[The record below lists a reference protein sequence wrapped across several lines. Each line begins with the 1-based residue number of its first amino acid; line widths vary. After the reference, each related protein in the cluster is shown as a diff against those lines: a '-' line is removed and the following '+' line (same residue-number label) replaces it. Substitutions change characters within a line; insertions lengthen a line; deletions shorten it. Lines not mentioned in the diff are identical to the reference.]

1 VNQPPEGASS
11 TAWATRA
18 DVDPA
23 SMTTGETRATVG
35 AAEETDVATVQIV
48 TKRMARVRR
57 NEDILV

>member
-1 VNQPPEGASS
+1 
-11 TAWATRA
+11 
-18 DVDPA
+18 
-23 SMTTGETRATVG
+23 MTTGETRATVG